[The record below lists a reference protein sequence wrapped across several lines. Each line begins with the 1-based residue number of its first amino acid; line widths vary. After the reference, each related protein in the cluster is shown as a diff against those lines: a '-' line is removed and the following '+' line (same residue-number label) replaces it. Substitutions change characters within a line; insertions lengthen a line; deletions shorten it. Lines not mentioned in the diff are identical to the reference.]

1 MSKFVKVGENKF
13 LNVDH
18 VVQVKVDGLP
28 GAPGASSDDL
38 EKLRVTLFVNGAA
51 DVKLRGAAA
60 LAVFE
65 QVTGQSA

>member
-13 LNVDH
+13 VNVDH
-18 VVQVKVDGLP
+18 IVQVKIDGNKAAEP
-28 GAPGASSDDL
+28 SSEDI
-38 EKLRVTLFVNGAA
+38 EKVRLTLFVNGAA
-51 DVKLRGAAA
+51 DIKLRGSVA

>member
-18 VVQVKVDGLP
+18 IVQVKIDGNK
-28 GAPGASSDDL
+28 AAEASSEDI
-38 EKLRVTLFVNGAA
+38 EKVRVTLFVNGAG
-51 DVKLRGAAA
+51 DVKLRGSAA